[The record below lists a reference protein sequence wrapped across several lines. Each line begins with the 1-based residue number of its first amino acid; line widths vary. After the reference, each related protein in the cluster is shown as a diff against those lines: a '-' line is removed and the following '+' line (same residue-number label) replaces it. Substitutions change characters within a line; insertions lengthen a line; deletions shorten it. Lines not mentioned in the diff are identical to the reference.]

1 MARKVTPEDIKNFNE
16 LYLKLKTY
24 AAVARETGFSASTVK
39 KYIIPN
45 YVSVSQKEV
54 KRYEGDDVLHFT
66 TKPFLNLDNFGELCV
81 LSEEEKMEIEELW
94 GDMAL

>member
-24 AAVARETGFSASTVK
+24 AAVARETGFSATTVK

-45 YVSVSQKEV
+45 YVSVNQKEV
-54 KRYEGDDVLHFT
+54 KKYEGDDVLHFT
-66 TKPFLNLDNFGELCV
+66 TKLFLNLDNFGELCV

-94 GDMAL
+94 EDMAL

>member
-1 MARKVTPEDIKNFNE
+1 MANKVTDADKLKFNE

-45 YVSVSQKEV
+45 FVSQEDIVEQKFD
-54 KRYEGDDVLHFT
+54 KIIPDT
-66 TKPFLNLDNFGELCV
+66 FLCSFPKNPAEWGQILEMTEF
-81 LSEEEKMEIEELW
+81 EKTAMEELRKEIVI
-94 GDMAL
+94 